1 MLSYIIRQVYIP
13 LYWLDNFK
21 YFLKDSV
28 TIDGDE
34 STLLIENKYLGKLHV
49 DIIEDRQNE
58 VAIIRKA
65 SINYETHKD
74 GYDDTFKELETRL
87 IMYRIPFTYIT
98 YPEGSFEELRRTT
111 AYYKDSEYHVN
122 RNKCLSGGLVDL
134 GLMITAKT
142 SIDID
147 TAFRAEK
154 DIISKFNEK
163 FPWNRDTKEIADTA
177 IARQLLDV

>member
-1 MLSYIIRQVYIP
+1 MLSCIIRQVSIP

-34 STLLIENKYLGKLHV
+34 ATLLIENKYLGKLPV
-49 DIIEDRQNE
+49 DIREDHQNE
-58 VAIIRKA
+58 VAIIRKK
-65 SINYETHKD
+65 SSRYETRKD
-74 GYDDTFKELETRL
+74 GYDDTFIELETRL
-87 IMYRIPFTYIT
+87 LMYRIPFTYVT

-111 AYYKDSEYHVN
+111 AYYKDSEYRVN
-122 RNKCLSGGLVDL
+122 RDRCYSGSLIDL

-142 SIDID
+142 SIEIDI
-147 TAFRAEK
+147 AFRMEK

-163 FPWNRDTKEIADTA
+163 FPWNGDTKEIADTA
-177 IARQLLDV
+177 IARQLLDM

>member
-1 MLSYIIRQVYIP
+1 MLSCIIIQVSIP

-34 STLLIENKYLGKLHV
+34 ASLLIENKYLGKLHV
-49 DIIEDRQNE
+49 DIREDHQNE

-65 SINYETHKD
+65 SNNFENHKD
-74 GYDDTFKELETRL
+74 EYDDTFRELETRL
-87 IMYRIPFTYIT
+87 VVYRIPFTHVT

-111 AYYKDSEYHVN
+111 AYYKDSKYRVN
-122 RNKCLSGGLVDL
+122 RDKCYSGGLIDL

-142 SIDID
+142 SIEIDI
-147 TAFRAEK
+147 AFRMEK
-154 DIISKFNEK
+154 DIISKFNDR
-163 FPWNRDTKEIADTA
+163 FPWNGDTKEIADTA
-177 IARQLLDV
+177 IARQLLDM

>member
-1 MLSYIIRQVYIP
+1 MLSYLIRQVSIP

-34 STLLIENKYLGKLHV
+34 ATLLIENKYLGKLHV
-49 DIIEDRQNE
+49 DIREDHQNE
-58 VAIIRKA
+58 VAIIRKV
-65 SINYETHKD
+65 STSYETYKGD
-74 GYDDTFKELETRL
+74 YDDIFKELETRL
-87 IMYRIPFTYIT
+87 LVCRIPFTYVA
-98 YPEGSFEELRRTT
+98 YLEGSFEELRRTT
-111 AYYKDSEYHVN
+111 AYYKDSGYHVN
-122 RNKCLSGGLVDL
+122 RDKCYSGGLIDL

-147 TAFRAEK
+147 IAFRAEK

-163 FPWNRDTKEIADTA
+163 FPWNGDTKEIADTA
-177 IARQLLDV
+177 IARQLLDM

>member
-1 MLSYIIRQVYIP
+1 MLSYIIRQVSIP

-34 STLLIENKYLGKLHV
+34 ATLLIENKYLGKLHV
-49 DIIEDRQNE
+49 DIREDHQNE
-58 VAIIRKA
+58 VATIRKA
-65 SINYETHKD
+65 STRYETHKD
-74 GYDDTFKELETRL
+74 EYDDTFRELETRL
-87 IMYRIPFTYIT
+87 IMYRIPFTCVT

-111 AYYKDSEYHVN
+111 AYYKGSEYHVN
-122 RNKCLSGGLVDL
+122 RYKCISGGLVDL

-147 TAFRAEK
+147 IAFRAEK

-163 FPWNRDTKEIADTA
+163 FPWNGDTKEIADTA

>member
-1 MLSYIIRQVYIP
+1 MLSYIIRQVAIP

-34 STLLIENKYLGKLHV
+34 ATLLIENKYLGKLHV
-49 DIIEDRQNE
+49 DIREDHQNE

-65 SINYETHKD
+65 SISYETRKD
-74 GYDDTFKELETRL
+74 EYDDTFKELETRL
-87 IMYRIPFTYIT
+87 VMYRIPFTYVN
-98 YPEGSFEELRRTT
+98 YPEGSFEGLKRTT

-122 RNKCLSGGLVDL
+122 RDKCYSSGLMDL

-142 SIDID
+142 LNEIDI
-147 TAFRAEK
+147 AFRREK
-154 DIISKFNEK
+154 DIISKFNERY
-163 FPWNRDTKEIADTA
+163 PWNGDTKEIADTA
-177 IARQLLDV
+177 IARQLLDM